1 MLFSTKIPST
11 QKKQQKN
18 RVCKKFRF
26 FKNNKNYLRLK
37 SLNYNR
43 LFLNNIKLIDAFL
56 RKCTSKFRRQ
66 SRKEYYKKLKEK
78 NNRKKYKIKLH
89 KKLIKWFSTRSL
101 YKKRWYLNKIKKT
114 TFKKYRRYHNTYLC
128 FNHFKIPFSR
138 KSLKSR
144 MGKGNGNIKN
154 WFLKFT
160 AGKTI
165 FYLKRWNS
173 NYIIFALRQVKK
185 YIPGETI
192 AILPYVKKLKSNNT
206 TTMFSI

>member
-1 MLFSTKIPST
+1 MLFSKKIPAI
-11 QKKQQKN
+11 QKKKQKN
-18 RVCKKFRF
+18 RIFKNFKIY
-26 FKNNKNYLRLK
+26 KNNKNFYKLK
-37 SLNYNR
+37 SLCYNR
-43 LFLNNIKLIDAFL
+43 LFLNNIKLIDSFL

-78 NNRKKYKIKLH
+78 NNRKKYRAK
-89 KKLIKWFSTRSL
+89 L
-101 YKKRWYLNKIKKT
+101 YKRIMKRFSIKSLFKRRWYFERIKRKT
-114 TFKKYRRYHNTYLC
+114 LKKYRRYHNTYMC

-160 AGKTI
+160 SGKTI

-173 NYIIFALRQVKK
+173 NYVIFALRQVKK
-185 YIPGETI
+185 YIPGKTI
-192 AILPYVKKLKSNNT
+192 VSLPFLKKIYSNNST
-206 TTMFSI
+206 SVFNI